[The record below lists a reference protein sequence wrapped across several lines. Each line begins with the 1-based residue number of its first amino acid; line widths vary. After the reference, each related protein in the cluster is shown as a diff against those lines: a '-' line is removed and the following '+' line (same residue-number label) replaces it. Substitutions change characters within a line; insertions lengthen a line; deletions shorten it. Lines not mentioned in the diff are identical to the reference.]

1 MNASQEILYV
11 IKTLDPWAMGA
22 WGAKNLVSMEDGL
35 KFQTSGMTPWKGHVY
50 VKYVYGKDLY
60 EIQFYRIRKAQ
71 IKVDKVIEDVY
82 AEDLVGL
89 IDDFVG

>member
-1 MNASQEILYV
+1 MNVAQEILYV
-11 IKTLDPWAMGA
+11 IKTLDPMALFA

-60 EIQFYRIRKAQ
+60 EIQFYRIRKAE
-71 IKVDKVIEDVY
+71 IKMDKVIEDVY
-82 AEDLVGL
+82 AEDLVRL

>member
-60 EIQFYRIRKAQ
+60 EIQFYRIRKAE
-71 IKVDKVIEDVY
+71 IKMDKVIEDVY
-82 AEDLVGL
+82 AEDLVRL

>member
-1 MNASQEILYV
+1 MTLAQTILYQ
-11 IKTLDPWAMGA
+11 IKTLDPMAFFA

-60 EIQFYRIRKAQ
+60 EVQFYRIRKGE
-71 IKVDKVIEDVY
+71 IKMDEVIEEVY
-82 AEDLVGL
+82 AEDLVRM
-89 IDDFVG
+89 IDGFVG

>member
-1 MNASQEILYV
+1 MNVAQEILYV

-60 EIQFYRIRKAQ
+60 EVQFYRIRKGE
-71 IKVDKVIEDVY
+71 IKMYEVIEDVY
-82 AEDLVGL
+82 AEDLVRM
-89 IDDFVG
+89 IDGFVG

>member
-1 MNASQEILYV
+1 MTLAQTILDQ

-60 EIQFYRIRKAQ
+60 EIQFYRIRKGE
-71 IKVDKVIEDVY
+71 IKMDKVIEDVY
-82 AEDLVGL
+82 AGDLVRL
-89 IDDFVG
+89 IDGFVG

>member
-22 WGAKNLVSMEDGL
+22 WGAKNLVDMGDGL
-35 KFQTSGMTPWKGHVY
+35 KFQTTGMTPFKGHVY
-50 VKYVYGKDLY
+50 IKYVYGRDLY
-60 EIQFYRIRKAQ
+60 EIQFFRIRKAE
-71 IKVDKVIEDVY
+71 IKMAKVIEDVY
-82 AEDLVGL
+82 AEDLVRL